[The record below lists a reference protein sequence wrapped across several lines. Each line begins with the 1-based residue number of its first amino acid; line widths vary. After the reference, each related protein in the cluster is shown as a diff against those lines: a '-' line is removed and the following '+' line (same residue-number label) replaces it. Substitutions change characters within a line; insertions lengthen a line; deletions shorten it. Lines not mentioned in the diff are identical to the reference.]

1 MSQLV
6 DRPDNVLNVSS
17 SFLGRQWRRLASDGD
32 ISATISKSSHLPGVL
47 GDVLAARGLRPE
59 AVHEFLNPTLRKSMP
74 DPSILADMDFAV
86 ARIVKAVINGE
97 GIGVFGDYD
106 VDGATS
112 TSLLQLYF
120 QTIGVK
126 IRTYIPDRILEGY
139 GPTAAA
145 LSKLSSYGVKV
156 VVTVDC
162 GIAAF
167 EALRSAKEE
176 GLDVI
181 VIDHHKAES
190 QLPLATAVVNPNRLD
205 DKSGQGHLAAV
216 GVTFLLI
223 VALNRSLRDMG
234 WYGMDGHPS
243 EPDLMQW
250 LDLVALGTVCDVVPI
265 TGLNRAF
272 VVQGLN
278 ILGRFSNPGIAAL
291 ARVAGL
297 TTTPTAHHLGFL
309 LGPRIN
315 AGGRVG
321 QAGIGARLLA
331 CNDPDEAG
339 ALALR
344 LDEFNS
350 GRKDVEVATLAAA
363 IALVEADGE
372 ATDPIIFV
380 AGKDWHP
387 GVIGIVAARLKDRYG
402 KPSFV
407 IALDGGMAK
416 GSARSV
422 KGVDVGRV
430 ILSARDKGLLKNGG
444 GHSMAA
450 GFTITA
456 QELDI
461 LKDYVVA
468 AVQQQTAGRGT
479 IPILELDAV
488 IPPAAV
494 NQNLMDG
501 LARLSPFGPGNAQ
514 PRFALP
520 AVEIAK
526 SDIVGSSHV
535 RCFLVGEDGKRI
547 KGIAFRS
554 TDSELGKALLSHIG
568 KKIHVVGTLETD
580 TWQGRND
587 VQLFI
592 EDAAPI

>member
-17 SFLGRQWRRLASDGD
+17 SFLGRQWRRLASDED
-32 ISATISKSSHLPGVL
+32 ISSIISKSSQLPGVL
-47 GDVLAARGLRPE
+47 ADILSARGVIPE
-59 AVHEFLNPTLRKSMP
+59 AVDEFLHPTLKKLMP
-74 DPSILADMDFAV
+74 DPSTLADMDGAV
-86 ARIVKAVINGE
+86 ARIVKAVVDGE

-112 TSLLQLYF
+112 TSLLQRYF

-126 IRTYIPDRILEGY
+126 IKTYIPDRILEGY
-139 GPTAAA
+139 GPTASAF
-145 LSKLSSYGVKV
+145 SKLSTYGVKV

-162 GIAAF
+162 GISAF

-176 GLDVI
+176 GIDVI
-181 VIDHHKAES
+181 VVDHHKAES
-190 QLPLATAVVNPNRLD
+190 QLPVATAVVNPNRLD

-216 GVTFLLI
+216 GVTFLMV
-223 VALNRSLRDMG
+223 VALNRSLRDVG
-234 WYGMDGHPS
+234 WYGMDGHPT

-250 LDLVALGTVCDVVPI
+250 LDLVALGTVCDLVPI

-272 VVQGLN
+272 VAQGLN
-278 ILGRFSNPGIAAL
+278 IMGRFANPGIAAL

-297 TTTPTAHHLGFL
+297 KTTPTVQHLGFL

-315 AGGRVG
+315 AGGRIG

-344 LDEFNS
+344 LDEFNA
-350 GRKDVEVATLAAA
+350 GRKDIEAATLLAA
-363 IALVEADGE
+363 IALVESDAR

-380 AGKDWHP
+380 AGQDWHP
-387 GVIGIVAARLKDRYG
+387 GVIGIVASRLKDRYG

-407 IALDGGMAK
+407 VALDGGMAK

-422 KGVDVGRV
+422 KGVDLGRV
-430 ILSARDKGLLKNGG
+430 ILDARDKGLLKNGG

-450 GFTITA
+450 GFTVTA
-456 QELDI
+456 EELNI
-461 LKDYVVA
+461 FENYVAA
-468 AVQQQTAGRGT
+468 AVQEQIAGGGT

-488 IPPAAV
+488 IAPAAV

-501 LARLSPFGPGNAQ
+501 LARLSPFGPGNSQ

-520 AVEIAK
+520 AVEITK
-526 SDIVGSSHV
+526 SDIVGSGHV
-535 RCFLVGEDGKRI
+535 RCFLVGEDGKRM

-554 TDSELGKALLSHIG
+554 ADSELGKALLSHIG
-568 KKIHVVGTLETD
+568 MKIHIAGTLEAD
-580 TWQGRND
+580 TWKGRKG
-587 VQLFI
+587 VQMFI